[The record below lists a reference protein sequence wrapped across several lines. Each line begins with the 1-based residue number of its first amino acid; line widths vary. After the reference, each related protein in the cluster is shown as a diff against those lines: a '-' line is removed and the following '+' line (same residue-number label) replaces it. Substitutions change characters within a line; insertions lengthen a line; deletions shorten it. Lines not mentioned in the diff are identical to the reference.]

1 MRAHDFVP
9 AEPEGIFLDK
19 LKSIAV
25 PVTRRSIAGKP
36 RKGGKTQ
43 VAPSAAGTSEAPRR
57 DAAEGP
63 QHRYGVGQRLK
74 LLGSGRY
81 WARSAGLCQVVA
93 LLPYEGGPL
102 LYRVRSEAES
112 FERVVPEGDLATPEG

>member
-1 MRAHDFVP
+1 M
-9 AEPEGIFLDK
+9 DK

-36 RKGGKTQ
+36 RKASQTQ
-43 VAPSAAGTSEAPRR
+43 AAPTDRMAEAPRR
-57 DAAEGP
+57 HAATEADAP

-93 LLPYEGGPL
+93 LLPHEGGPL

-112 FERVVPEGDLATPEG
+112 FERVVPEADLVTPEG

>member
-1 MRAHDFVP
+1 M
-9 AEPEGIFLDK
+9 DK

-36 RKGGKTQ
+36 RKGGQTQ
-43 VAPSAAGTSEAPRR
+43 VAPHNGTGGTTEAPRR
-57 DAAEGP
+57 EAASAAEGP
-63 QHRYGVGQRLK
+63 QHRYGVGQQLK

-81 WARSAGLCQVVA
+81 WARSTGLCQVVA
-93 LLPYEGGPL
+93 LLPHEGGPL

-112 FERVVPEGDLATPEG
+112 FERVVPEADLVTPEG